1 MSWLRRFH
9 YDGNV
14 KASDV
19 TTALSALAHEKRL
32 EIFRLLVKRG
42 PDGFAAGVIA
52 EKLGLPAPT
61 LSFHIKEL
69 NRAGLV
75 SARQN
80 GRFIHYSA
88 NFAAMRELVDFLT
101 DHCCSLADVAC
112 DTDCQPLQQPVR
124 KKRA

>member
-1 MSWLRRFH
+1 M
-9 YDGNV
+9 
-14 KASDV
+14 KTSDV

-42 PDGFAAGVIA
+42 PDGFASGVIA

-69 NRAGLV
+69 DRAGLV
-75 SARQN
+75 SARQD

-101 DHCCSLADVAC
+101 DHCCSLADVTC
-112 DTDCQPLQQPVR
+112 DTDCQPGQQPVR